1 MIEFISAFPSNNT
14 AKNLLAYPA
23 SGYQIELVL
32 QFFCWVMWM
41 WILYIVHLYFIL
53 FYILIYVH

>member
-14 AKNLLAYPA
+14 AKNLSAYPA

-53 FYILIYVH
+53 FYILVYVH